1 MLRRGGWRVVID
13 EGWMDG
19 WMMDGWGGD
28 GDGGWKID
36 VHDGSVL
43 R

>member
-1 MLRRGGWRVVID
+1 VVID

-28 GDGGWKID
+28 GDGGWNID